1 MEAYKEFWNDSI
13 LVIISPRENVFY
25 AQRVNEVE
33 LKEDY
38 NLNVDFL
45 KFEDVF
51 LRVQPEDIIHYRTEA
66 CRLIEK

>member
-1 MEAYKEFWNDSI
+1 M
-13 LVIISPRENVFY
+13 FY